1 MPTIRCSAMSSPVWS
16 AIRSTCSSAT
26 RNISNGRTS
35 PIRALIKQGHR
46 PRLGAARKVKKADDV
61 TPIATDRFKT
71 NLPIWPF
78 QEGHSALLVVTQTP
92 DGAERLYQFDLT
104 ARKAGDCTTSE
115 AEPGCPEDA
124 RTTAALSFTY
134 PVEKAAEVVKISAE
148 KKQAAF
154 MAWKSEQAAKKE
166 AEAISRLKQDIFYG
180 QRNWNYQAK
189 ADVKYKFLAPSEV
202 SDNGWLT
209 EFQWPENVQQPTIT
223 IVDPVTGDE
232 RSVFPQAQGR
242 MQIVNTTA
250 EWFRLRLGKEAVMDI
265 HNRAW
270 SANRPDPQQA
280 RHHPMFFAKWS
291 IRTAASERSA
301 ARRTADISC
310 RKSSAIPEVQE
321 VPQCPDR
328 PRGREAVAFMAAG
341 IYAAIND
348 KSTTEKPIDTGATS
362 LPR

>member
-1 MPTIRCSAMSSPVWS
+1 MKRIYLLLVGTMLSTPAFALDACKPSQQDPQVRVCAYNPLQRYVVTGVVGYPVNLQFGD
-16 AIRSTCSSAT
+16 AEHIK
-26 RNISNGRTS
+26 RTDFAYTGQDKS
-35 PIRALIKQGHR
+35 
-46 PRLGAARKVKKADDV
+46 GAPSETWRGPKVKKADDV

-104 ARKAGDCTTSE
+104 ARKPGDCTTSE
-115 AEPGCPEDA
+115 AEPGCPEDTK
-124 RTTAALSFTY
+124 TTAALSFTY
-134 PVEKAAEVVKISAE
+134 PAEKAAEVVKVSAE
-148 KKQAAF
+148 KKQAAL
-154 MAWKSEQAAKKE
+154 MAWKTEQAVKKE
-166 AEAISRLKQDIFYG
+166 AEAIARLKQDIFYG

-223 IVDPVTGDE
+223 IVDTVTGDE

-270 SANRPDPQQA
+270 SANRPDPN
-280 RHHPMFFAKWS
+280 
-291 IRTAASERSA
+291 TG
-301 ARRTADISC
+301 TT
-310 RKSSAIPEVQE
+310 SSDVLREV
-321 VPQCPDR
+321 VYKD
-328 PRGREAVAFMAAG
+328 G
-341 IYAAIND
+341 
-348 KSTTEKPIDTGATS
+348 K
-362 LPR
+362 